1 VETPSSAGA
10 VTGSRESVA
19 ELPVDAA
26 LAQADSRT
34 ATQAPRCQVL
44 ADHLD
49 AADSEIDGDWKRVC
63 VIELAIEHM
72 TGKAS
77 IELLK
82 ERG

>member
-1 VETPSSAGA
+1 MPLSHKPTRGPP
-10 VTGSRESVA
+10 RRR
-19 ELPVDAA
+19 LAA
-26 LAQADSRT
+26 KYS
-34 ATQAPRCQVL
+34 P
-44 ADHLD
+44 DHLD